1 MEELK
6 KMNALGFLPDQDRVN
21 SLLKDITND
30 KALMDIL
37 HELGIQDEEIPSY
50 LPLLATYQDNQKEV
64 KKDPNTLQMVL
75 EISDAGK
82 LTCHYEE
89 TETAKEERRLIEN
102 YYLRDFSDDWLV
114 SSLKSFRTAREKEF
128 KKHIA
133 LSLKGD
139 YQNWFYVYGPLGT
152 GKSFA
157 LAAFLNDR
165 ARKGKKVAFLNAN
178 KRFDELKG
186 LAIKDKTKFDQT
198 MQELSSLD
206 CLAIDDFGSEFKSDY
221 VRDQI
226 VIPLLM
232 ERSKKHKITLFASD
246 YSLSEVEQLY
256 NTRYGANIL
265 ARKLADIIRNN
276 LKPEE
281 GEYHLERG
289 LENFAS
295 R

>member
-30 KALMDIL
+30 KSLMDIL

-89 TETAKEERRLIEN
+89 TETAKEGRRLVEN
-102 YYLRDFSDDWLV
+102 YYLRDFPDDWLA
-114 SSLKSFRTAREKEF
+114 SSLKSFRTAREKELQN
-128 KKHIA
+128 KA
-133 LSLKGD
+133 MLAMKGK
-139 YQNWFYVYGPLGT
+139 YQNWFYVYGPLGG
-152 GKSFA
+152 GKSYA
-157 LAAFLNDR
+157 LAAFLNDL
-165 ARKGKKVAFLNAN
+165 ARKREKVAFINAN

-206 CLAIDDFGSEFKSDY
+206 YLAIDDFGSEFKSDY

-226 VIPLLM
+226 VIPLLT

-246 YSLSEVEQLY
+246 YSLAEVEQLY
-256 NTRYGANIL
+256 NIRYGANIL
-265 ARKLADIIRNN
+265 ARKLVDIIRDN

-289 LENFAS
+289 LERIAS

>member
-30 KALMDIL
+30 KSLMDIL

-89 TETAKEERRLIEN
+89 TETAKEERRLVEN
-102 YYLRDFSDDWLV
+102 YYLRDFPDDWLV

-128 KKHIA
+128 QKRAILA
-133 LSLKGD
+133 MKGK
-139 YQNWFYVYGPLGT
+139 YQNWFYVYGPLGG
-152 GKSFA
+152 GKSYA
-157 LAAFLNDR
+157 IAAFLNDLAR
-165 ARKGKKVAFLNAN
+165 AGEKVAFLNAN

-186 LAIKDKTKFDQT
+186 LAIKDKMKFDQT

-206 CLAIDDFGSEFKSDY
+206 YLAIDDFGSEFKSDY

-226 VIPLLM
+226 VIPLLT

-289 LENFAS
+289 LENFVS